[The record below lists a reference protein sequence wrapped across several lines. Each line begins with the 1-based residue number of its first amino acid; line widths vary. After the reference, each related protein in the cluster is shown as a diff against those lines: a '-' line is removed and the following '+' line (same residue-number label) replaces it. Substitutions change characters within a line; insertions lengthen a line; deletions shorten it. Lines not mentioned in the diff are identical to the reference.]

1 MIVVFINKFIN
12 IVNGI
17 IIQRKTLNHQQV
29 FFNQPWLAS
38 NNHIGFRRLIRVQQQ
53 LYNKDQIVR
62 IGPKRDSRK
71 MKFLPCADGNNC
83 RHPAQSNNVKAKLV
97 QLKAFTEWKYSKTD
111 HRIHF
116 WIVLKE
122 KIGKISGLYNCLIR
136 KKIIKAF
143 SKMHEFSLIWRLKS
157 TFDADIQNIND
168 KYKLKLQ
175 QISQE
180 INELNEK

>member
-17 IIQRKTLNHQQV
+17 IIQRKRLNHQQV

-53 LYNKDQIVR
+53 LYNKDQIIR

-83 RHPAQSNNVKAKLV
+83 RHPAQSNNLKAKTGSIKSFYWVKVFKNRPSNPFLDCFKRKNRKNQRV
-97 QLKAFTEWKYSKTD
+97 IQLLDSK
-111 HRIHF
+111 
-116 WIVLKE
+116 K
-122 KIGKISGLYNCLIR
+122 N
-136 KKIIKAF
+136 
-143 SKMHEFSLIWRLKS
+143 
-157 TFDADIQNIND
+157 N
-168 KYKLKLQ
+168 
-175 QISQE
+175 
-180 INELNEK
+180 